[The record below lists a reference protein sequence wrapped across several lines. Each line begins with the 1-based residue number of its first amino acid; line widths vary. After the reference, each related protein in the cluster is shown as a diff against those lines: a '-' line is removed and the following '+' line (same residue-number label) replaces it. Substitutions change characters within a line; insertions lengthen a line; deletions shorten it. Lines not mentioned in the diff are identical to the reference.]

1 MRTKNLM
8 AIIVGVVLTFIGIA
22 AYAQTPQPYQEYQQI
37 RHEKRAL
44 TEWVLSVT
52 KNNRKPLTHSKA
64 KQIIDD
70 VYEYAAIHKADPLL
84 ALAMLRNESGFASN
98 ARSKYGA
105 KGLMQIVPRFHRE
118 KLAGRNPYEVST
130 NIDVGIQILREY
142 LDQHDNKV
150 RPALRKYSGG
160 ARNYYAKISKTHK
173 EMSRFLVTYAFE
185 KEQPIT
191 VVHSIDK
198 PRIPPIHTTYDV
210 ATR

>member
-1 MRTKNLM
+1 
-8 AIIVGVVLTFIGIA
+8 
-22 AYAQTPQPYQEYQQI
+22 
-37 RHEKRAL
+37 
-44 TEWVLSVT
+44 
-52 KNNRKPLTHSKA
+52 
-64 KQIIDD
+64 
-70 VYEYAAIHKADPLL
+70 
-84 ALAMLRNESGFASN
+84 
-98 ARSKYGA
+98 
-105 KGLMQIVPRFHRE
+105 MQIVPRFHRE

-150 RPALRKYSGG
+150 RPALKKYSGG

>member
-1 MRTKNLM
+1 M

-98 ARSKYGA
+98 AKSKYGA

-130 NIDVGIQILREY
+130 TIDVGLQILREY

-150 RPALRKYSGG
+150 RPALKKYSGG